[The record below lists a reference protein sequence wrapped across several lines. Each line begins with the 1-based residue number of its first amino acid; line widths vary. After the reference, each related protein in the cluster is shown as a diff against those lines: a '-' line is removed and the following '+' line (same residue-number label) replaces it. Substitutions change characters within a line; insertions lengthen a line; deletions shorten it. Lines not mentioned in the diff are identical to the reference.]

1 MNGKDSNVIN
11 NLITNMNDA
20 SKELNFEKAASI
32 RDKIRSL
39 EKTNQNFKNIFKN
52 IEEADFFSITNIK
65 NEIAI
70 EVTFCRNGQN
80 FGSNTHYIESKIEDD
95 LKVILQKF
103 LVQFYSTQHIPK
115 KIIVSEEIYERKLLE
130 DAFFLKLIQKQKYYW
145 LKMKI

>member
-20 SKELNFEKAASI
+20 SKELNFEKAASL

-130 DAFFLKLIQKQKYYW
+130 DAFFS
-145 LKMKI
+145 